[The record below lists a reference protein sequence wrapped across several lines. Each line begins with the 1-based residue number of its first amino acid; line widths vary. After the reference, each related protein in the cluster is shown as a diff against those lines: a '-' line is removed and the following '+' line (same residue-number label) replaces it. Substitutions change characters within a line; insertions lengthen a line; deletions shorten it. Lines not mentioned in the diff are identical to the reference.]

1 MVNNGRKNHVII
13 VSWRNSQNIPIFENR
28 HNNVVIMSYV
38 VCMTSWP
45 VVRSIYDVLK
55 TSVCYQERSPHKPS
69 IQLSYKLVKHMNS
82 FIAKRVI
89 SILVNLRYLRFKLL
103 KYKENNKKICNT
115 FDHNFKN
122 IPLYIMSNVSLER
135 YYFVLYDGALTL
147 KMSKMALNACCDK
160 TLHIKFRVITCLQTD
175 CTPLCLNL

>member
-1 MVNNGRKNHVII
+1 MK
-13 VSWRNSQNIPIFENR
+13 
-28 HNNVVIMSYV
+28 
-38 VCMTSWP
+38 
-45 VVRSIYDVLK
+45 
-55 TSVCYQERSPHKPS
+55 
-69 IQLSYKLVKHMNS
+69 S

-147 KMSKMALNACCDK
+147 KISKMALNAFCDK
-160 TLHIKFRVITCLQTD
+160 TLHIYFAFINPFSQGRDFSIFHIKKTNDIPCK
-175 CTPLCLNL
+175 